1 MIRLLLSCL
10 FFSGLF
16 GQRIF
21 EEFEKDRNNKY
32 HYKETYR
39 FDSVTDDGSYTLSI
53 ENVEGDIIVTGHQGS
68 GVEMTIT
75 HKIRAITEKR
85 AKRMVEQNKIAV
97 YQNEDKHLIQIKSD
111 EKLRYRQDVSTEFK
125 LNLPINI
132 HLNLETTGGDIN
144 VQYNQGESILKTS
157 GGDIELKNLS
167 GRIEAKTSGG
177 DIESTNLEGL
187 IRVHTSGG
195 DIEIKHSDGQF
206 NASTSGGDME
216 FLHLTGNVEA
226 HTSGGSITLENI
238 EGESISAKTAGGDIN
253 VEDVTANIEG
263 KTSGGEINLEN
274 VNGNVN
280 VSTSGGDIEI
290 DELAGS
296 LICYTSGGEIE
307 GDDIIGTVDASTS
320 AGDIELRLSYETDI
334 KDYGVSLKTN
344 AGDIMIQIPS
354 GLPVNVDAEIYGSNS
369 SQDLNS
375 DIPLDVKTKDNRV
388 IGSGSVKGGTIPMKL
403 MASFG
408 NITIELE

>member
-111 EKLRYRQDVSTEFK
+111 EKLRYRRDVSTEFK

-296 LICYTSGGEIE
+296 LSCYTSGGEIE

-334 KDYGVSLKTN
+334 KDYGVNLKTN